1 MWKYIVKRL
10 LLMIPILLGVTFIV
24 FFIMNLT
31 PGDPAAIILGDQ
43 ASAEALAAMRLELG
57 LDKPLLVRYFKY
69 IWDMLHGDLGLSYKN
84 QLSVWAQVIDKFP
97 NTAILAV
104 AGIFVALIIGIPV
117 GIISAKKQYTAL
129 DNTSMVLS
137 LIGVSM
143 PNFWLGLLLSLLFAL
158 KLGWLPSQGMGS
170 GFVGLLRSIVLPA
183 ITLGTGSAATVVRMT
198 RSSMLEVIRQDY
210 ISTARAKGISE
221 RQVTFRHMLKNAMI
235 PIVTAVGLQFGSL
248 LGGAMLTETVFSWP
262 GLGRLMV
269 ESINSKDIPMVMGAT
284 IFLAIMFSLVN
295 LLVDLVYFK
304 KNKLALV
311 GMSFIILLLVIA
323 ISTIVI
329 DLVTNKS
336 FYNAHVIKQNLR
348 MRLKGPSKDHIFGLD
363 EFGRD
368 IFLRMLWAVRYSLF
382 MGVFA
387 IMFSVIVGGVFGSVA
402 GYYGKVTDNIIMR
415 FMDILLAVPS
425 MLLATAIVAALGTS
439 LVNVLIAIAISYVP
453 AFARTVRAS
462 VLTVKDQEY
471 IEAAKAVGA
480 SDFRII
486 FKYILP
492 NAMAP
497 LIVQATLGV
506 AGAILSIAGLSF
518 LGLGIQP
525 PTPEW
530 GSMLSSARAYIRE
543 GWHITVIPGLGIM
556 LTILALNI
564 MGDGLRDALD
574 PRLKN

>member
-57 LDKPLLVRYFKY
+57 LDEPLLVRYFKY

-284 IFLAIMFSLVN
+284 IFLAIMFSIVN
-295 LLVDLVYFK
+295 LIVDLVY
-304 KNKLALV
+304 A
-311 GMSFIILLLVIA
+311 FI
-323 ISTIVI
+323 
-329 DLVTNKS
+329 
-336 FYNAHVIKQNLR
+336 
-348 MRLKGPSKDHIFGLD
+348 
-363 EFGRD
+363 
-368 IFLRMLWAVRYSLF
+368 
-382 MGVFA
+382 
-387 IMFSVIVGGVFGSVA
+387 
-402 GYYGKVTDNIIMR
+402 
-415 FMDILLAVPS
+415 
-425 MLLATAIVAALGTS
+425 
-439 LVNVLIAIAISYVP
+439 
-453 AFARTVRAS
+453 
-462 VLTVKDQEY
+462 
-471 IEAAKAVGA
+471 
-480 SDFRII
+480 
-486 FKYILP
+486 
-492 NAMAP
+492 
-497 LIVQATLGV
+497 
-506 AGAILSIAGLSF
+506 
-518 LGLGIQP
+518 
-525 PTPEW
+525 
-530 GSMLSSARAYIRE
+530 
-543 GWHITVIPGLGIM
+543 
-556 LTILALNI
+556 
-564 MGDGLRDALD
+564 D
-574 PRLKN
+574 PRIKSQYKKAGVKIRKVKV